1 MQVFDGEHLLTEAA
15 TQSPSTLHFLDG
27 WQRVTQVAPPLVS
40 KSEEERRERTV
51 KNVATGSL
59 KKKERKK
66 GKEKGA
72 RNRYRRRS
80 ADKQGF
86 L

>member
-1 MQVFDGEHLLTEAA
+1 
-15 TQSPSTLHFLDG
+15 
-27 WQRVTQVAPPLVS
+27 VS